1 MSTFGSLNI
10 AYTGLVAAR
19 RGLDVTGANI
29 VNAGSETYTRQR
41 VTATA
46 LDPLARTG
54 LLPTGTALPQG
65 VDAETIV
72 RLSDS
77 LRDARVGDANGALGT
92 ATRQAQ
98 ALGALEALVAEP
110 GDDGLGAAL
119 DAFWTGWQDVAN
131 QPGEAAPVSV
141 LLSRAQAV
149 VDRLGGMRTGAEA
162 EWSDARSALEGVV
175 RTANADA
182 ASLADLNER
191 IRTGSAAGANVGT
204 LLDERDRLAGQLAG
218 LVGGTVRHRED
229 GMVDVVVDGDAIVM
243 GTTARALS
251 VSGAAALDSAAG
263 SPVALEWS
271 HRPGIPLSM
280 SRGEAAGLL
289 SALAPTGALAS
300 FATALDAVAS
310 DLAAA
315 VNTAHAAGATP
326 DGSTGLAFFAVAAGA
341 PPARGLSIL
350 ATGVDQV
357 ATGAVGAGA
366 ADGSV
371 ADAISQLGSAPG
383 GPDDAWSTLVA
394 DLGAQSR
401 SALDRLERTTATAVM
416 AVDAQRS
423 QAGVSLDEEN
433 IALIGYQQSYQ
444 AAARVLTTI
453 DEMLDVLIN
462 RTGVV
467 GR

>member
-54 LLPTGTALPQG
+54 LLPTGTTLPQG
-65 VDAETIV
+65 VSAETIV

-77 LRDARVGDANGALGT
+77 LRDARVGDANGALGS

-141 LLSRAQAV
+141 MLSRAQAV
-149 VDRLGGMRTGAEA
+149 VDRIAGMRLGAEA
-162 EWSDARSALEGVV
+162 EWSDARSALDGVV

-191 IRTGSAAGANVGT
+191 IRAGAAAGANVGT

-218 LVGGTVRHRED
+218 LVGGAVRHRED
-229 GMVDVVVDGDAIVM
+229 GMVDVVVDGDALVL
-243 GTTARALS
+243 GTTARALT
-251 VSGAAALDSAAG
+251 VSGATTLDAAAG
-263 SPVALEWS
+263 SPVALEWA
-271 HRPGIPLSM
+271 HRPGIPLST

-289 SALAPTGALAS
+289 TALAPQGPLAG
-300 FATALDAVAS
+300 FAASLDGLAAG
-310 DLAAA
+310 LAAA
-315 VNTAHAAGATP
+315 VNGAHAAGSTP
-326 DGSTGLAFFAVAAGA
+326 GGATGLDFFAVDPAAPA
-341 PPARGLSIL
+341 ARGLSIL
-350 ATGVDQV
+350 PTGVAGV
-357 ATGAVGAGA
+357 ATGTPGAGA

-371 ADAISQLGSAPG
+371 ADAISQLGSAAG
-383 GPDDAWSTLVA
+383 GPDDAWATLVA
-394 DLGAQSR
+394 DLGARSR
-401 SALDRLERTTATAVM
+401 SAIDRLERTTSTAVM

-433 IALIGYQQSYQ
+433 IALLGYQQSYQ

>member
-54 LLPTGTALPQG
+54 LLPLGTMTGQG
-65 VDAETIV
+65 VGAETIT
-72 RLSDS
+72 RLSDT
-77 LRDARVGDANGALGT
+77 LRDARVTEANGALG
-92 ATRQAQ
+92 ASTRQAQ

-110 GDDGLGAAL
+110 GDNGLGAAL
-119 DAFWTGWQDVAN
+119 DAFWTGWQDVSN

-149 VDRLGGMRTGAEA
+149 VDRLAGMRTGAEA
-162 EWSDARSALEGVV
+162 EWSDGRTALDGVV

-182 ASLADLNER
+182 ASLAQLNER
-191 IRTGSAAGANVGT
+191 VRAGLASGANVGT

-218 LVGGTVRHRED
+218 LVGGAVRHRDD
-229 GMVDVVVDGDAIVM
+229 GMIDVVVDGDGLVL
-243 GTTARALS
+243 GTTARALA
-251 VSGAAALDSAAG
+251 VTGASSLDAG
-263 SPVALEWS
+263 SPVTVEWA
-271 HRPGIPLSM
+271 HRPGIPLSL
-280 SRGEAAGLL
+280 SRGEASGLL
-289 SALAPTGALAS
+289 VALSPTGSLAS
-300 FATALDAVAS
+300 FAGSLDSLATSLATTVNAVHS
-310 DLAAA
+310 
-315 VNTAHAAGATP
+315 AGATS
-326 DGSTGLAFFAVAAGA
+326 GGVTGLAFFAFDAAQPA
-341 PPARGLSIL
+341 ARGLVL
-350 ATGVDQV
+350 VPTGVTGV
-357 ATGAVGAGA
+357 ATGAPGAGG

-371 ADAISQLGSAPG
+371 ADQISQLGSASG
-383 GPDDAWSTLVA
+383 GTDDAWSTLVA
-394 DLGAQSR
+394 DLGARSR
-401 SALDRLERTTATAVM
+401 SALDRLERATSTAVM
-416 AVDAQRS
+416 AVNAQRS

-444 AAARVLTTI
+444 AAARLLTTI
-453 DEMLDVLIN
+453 DEMLNVLIN